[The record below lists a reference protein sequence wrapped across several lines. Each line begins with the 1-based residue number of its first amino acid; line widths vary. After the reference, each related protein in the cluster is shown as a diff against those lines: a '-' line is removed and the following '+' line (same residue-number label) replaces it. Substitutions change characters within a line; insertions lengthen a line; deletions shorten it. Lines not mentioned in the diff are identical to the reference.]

1 MDTGGTLMLITLLVS
16 GLVLGC
22 IYGIVAMGYSLIYKA
37 SGLMS
42 FAQGDLMTVGAYLG
56 ITFYSYMKLPFP
68 ISIIVIA
75 IIMFFLGMLIERGVI
90 RRLRAKGIAPIYV
103 VLATIAISYIIQ
115 NGCQKI
121 WGSVMLNFPSI
132 FKTSTI
138 HLFGRNFQT
147 EAIFTVIASVI
158 IMFLLQFFMKKSKM
172 GTAMRASAMDP
183 VAAKACGINVNIT
196 TGMTWGWA
204 ACTAALAGV
213 MMGPLYGVFSTLGSQ
228 IGTKGFAAA
237 VIGGYGNFVGSIVG
251 GLILGL
257 LEIFTS
263 GYISS
268 NYRDIISFTVL
279 LLFLFVRPWGLFNE
293 RTIKN

>member
-1 MDTGGTLMLITLLVS
+1 MLVTLLVS
-16 GLVLGC
+16 GVVLGC

-56 ITFYSYMKLPFP
+56 ITFYSYMRLPFP
-68 ISIIVIA
+68 LSILMIA
-75 IIMFFLGMLIERGVI
+75 VIMFFLGMVIERGVI
-90 RRLRAKGIAPIYV
+90 RRLRSRGIAPIYV

-115 NGCQKI
+115 NGCQKV
-121 WGSVMLNFPSI
+121 WGPIMLNFPSI
-132 FKTSTI
+132 FKVRTLY
-138 HLFGRNFQT
+138 LFGRNFQT
-147 EAIFTVIASVI
+147 ESIFAVVASVI
-158 IMFLLQFFMKKSKM
+158 IMFILQFFMKRTKM
-172 GTAMRASAMDP
+172 GTAMRAAALDP
-183 VAAKACGINVNIT
+183 VAAKACGINVNIA
-196 TGMTWGWA
+196 TGMAWGWA

-257 LEIFTS
+257 LETLTS

-268 NYRDIISFTVL
+268 NYRDIFSYSIL

-293 RTIKN
+293 RAIKN

>member
-1 MDTGGTLMLITLLVS
+1 MLITLFVS
-16 GLVLGC
+16 GIVLGC
-22 IYGIVAMGYSLIYKA
+22 IYGIVALGYSLIYKA

-42 FAQGDLMTVGAYLG
+42 FVQGDLMTVGAYLG

-68 ISIIVIA
+68 LSIILIGV
-75 IIMFFLGMLIERGVI
+75 IMFFLGMGIERGVI
-90 RRLRAKGIAPIYV
+90 RRLRRKGVEPIYV
-103 VLATIAISYIIQ
+103 VLATIAISFIIQ
-115 NGCQKI
+115 NGCQKV
-121 WGSVMLNFPSI
+121 WGPVMLNFPSI

-138 HLFGRNFQT
+138 QLFGRNFQT
-147 EAIFTVIASVI
+147 ESVFTVIASFI
-158 IMFLLQFFMKKSKM
+158 IMAVLQFFMKKTKA

-196 TGMTWGWA
+196 TGLTWGCA
-204 ACTAALAGV
+204 GCTAALAGV
-213 MMGPLYGVFSTLGSQ
+213 LMGPLYGVFSTLGSQ

-237 VIGGYGNFVGSIVG
+237 VIGGYGNFIGSIVG

-257 LEIFTS
+257 LEILTS

-268 NYRDIISFTVL
+268 NYRDIISYTVL
-279 LLFLFVRPWGLFNE
+279 ILFLFIRPWGLFNE

>member
-1 MDTGGTLMLITLLVS
+1 MFVTLLVS
-16 GLVLGC
+16 GIVLGC

-56 ITFYSYMKLPFP
+56 ITFYSYMNLPFP
-68 ISIIVIA
+68 IAIVLIA
-75 IIMFFLGMLIERGVI
+75 VIMFFLGLVIERGVI

-132 FKTSTI
+132 FSVRTV

-147 EAIFTVIASVI
+147 ESIFAVAASVV
-158 IMFLLQFFMKKSKM
+158 IMLVLQFFMKKTKM
-172 GTAMRASAMDP
+172 GTAMRAAAMDP
-183 VAAKACGINVNIT
+183 VAAKACGINVNIA

-213 MMGPLYGVFSTLGSQ
+213 LMGPLYGVFSTLGSQ

-251 GLILGL
+251 GLVLGL
-257 LEIFTS
+257 LETLTS

-268 NYRDIISFTVL
+268 NYRDIFSYTIL
-279 LLFLFVRPWGLFNE
+279 LLFLFIRPWGLFNE